1 MGSQS
6 KLNRAR
12 KADAGGPDTTVVV
25 AFIHPGTCS
34 AYFTT
39 SLVGSLL
46 YDRATARRIVGL
58 KNEWS
63 SANVSQPRNNL
74 TRQFLETGA
83 EWLWWIDADMGW
95 EPEALDQLLSVA
107 DPKSAPIVGGLAF
120 GAFHDMLF
128 PTIYQFG
135 QVDGQLTTVRMA
147 DYPRDAVVEVAATG
161 AAFLLIHRSA
171 LEAIRDREFNKTFP
185 WFQETEMSGQ
195 PVGEDLTFCL
205 RARMLEIPVHVN
217 TAVKVGHHKSTL
229 LTEERFFEQR
239 EATSE

>member
-1 MGSQS
+1 MGTQA
-6 KLNRAR
+6 KINRAR
-12 KADAGGPDTTVVV
+12 KGTPAGPDTTVVI
-25 AFIHPGTCS
+25 AFIHPGQTS

-46 YDRATARRIVGL
+46 YDRATAQRIVGL

-74 TRQFLETGA
+74 TRQFLETTDA

-95 EPEALDQLLSVA
+95 DPMALDQLLEVA
-107 DPKSAPIVGGLAF
+107 DPVTAPIVGGLCF

-135 QVDGQLTTVRMA
+135 QVDGKLTTVRMS
-147 DYPRDAVVEVAATG
+147 DYPRDAVVEVASTG

-171 LEAIRDREFNKTFP
+171 LERMRDRGFNKTFP
-185 WFQETEMSGQ
+185 WFQETEMDGQ

-229 LTEERFFEQR
+229 LTEERFLEQSQR
-239 EATSE
+239 